1 MLKTLRNVIKRDK
14 NSVKIPRTVQDIF
27 PVIRI
32 WQNGMFQIAEDKY
45 SFMLK
50 IEDINYLAASADD
63 KNALFRMF
71 MEVINSFDCE
81 ATYKFTINNRRLNL
95 ADFENKVLLKMAGDG
110 LDEFRQ
116 EYNDMLLDKATG
128 ANPIVQDKYITIS
141 VFKKSPE
148 EARMFFSRVK
158 TDLCAKLGRMGSK
171 VSEMD
176 VNERLRIIYDFM
188 RAGEEA
194 YYNFDIKD
202 FMRKGHDFRD
212 YVCPDSFEKGSDWFK
227 VGDRYGRALFL
238 KDVGSYM
245 GDKVLTTITE
255 GNRSMMLSM
264 DIVPIPTEEAVR
276 EVEQRLLGEETNAA
290 NWQRKQNMNNN
301 FSAMLPYDTDMAI
314 RELKYTLEDINVND
328 QKLFLTVMT
337 VVHTAD
343 SKKQLDIDTETIR
356 ALARD
361 VNCGL
366 SVLKFQQ
373 YDGMVTAIP
382 YGHRKVDVFRTFN
395 TQSVAIFMPFRV
407 QEVRDNHGI
416 YYGQNAISNN
426 MIIIDRH
433 ELMNG
438 NSIIGGVPGSGK
450 SFIAKNELINIALAN
465 PNVDLFIIDP
475 EREYGQLIRALGG
488 EVIEISATSDN
499 HINALDISRN
509 YGERDPIIEK
519 SEFIQS
525 LCEQIISGHRF
536 SRGQQSIIDRC
547 TDIVLRPYIRGNYVG
562 DNPTL
567 KDFREELLR
576 QPEKEA
582 KALAL
587 ELELFTTGSL
597 DTFAKQTNV
606 DINNRLIC
614 YDINEL
620 GEQLKAAGMLVILDS
635 ILNRITENRAKG
647 RETYIFI
654 DELYLLFMH
663 QYSSQFL
670 FKLWKRVRKYGAYCI
685 GITQNIEDM
694 LQSHNART
702 MLSNSE
708 FVIMLNQ
715 AASDRIELAKL
726 LNISNEQLSHITNA
740 EPGHGLI
747 KVGSN
752 LVPFANDFPKN
763 TKLYRLMSTKPGE
776 RFEGDE

>member
-1 MLKTLRNVIKRDK
+1 MNRNQIEQIVAISNIVDGIIVTDMNAIVVYYSNFRPDVNDLRE
-14 NSVKIPRTVQDIF
+14 Q
-27 PVIRI
+27 
-32 WQNGMFQIAEDKY
+32 
-45 SFMLK
+45 
-50 IEDINYLAASADD
+50 
-63 KNALFRMF
+63 
-71 MEVINSFDCE
+71 EVIGRSIFEIHRNLKPSESSIMRVINTGVPIFNE
-81 ATYKFTINNRRLNL
+81 LQILGAYNRKPIKAFNTTLPIHEEGKMVGVVEFSTYQ
-95 ADFENKVLLKMAGDG
+95 AYPYE
-110 LDEFRQ
+110 RQ
-116 EYNDMLLDKATG
+116 K
-128 ANPIVQDKYITIS
+128 ITI
-141 VFKKSPE
+141 VPQ
-148 EARMFFSRVK
+148 
-158 TDLCAKLGRMGSK
+158 
-171 VSEMD
+171 
-176 VNERLRIIYDFM
+176 NE
-188 RAGEEA
+188 
-194 YYNFDIKD
+194 K
-202 FMRKGHDFRD
+202 
-212 YVCPDSFEKGSDWFK
+212 K
-227 VGDRYGRALFL
+227 VGARLY
-238 KDVGSYM
+238 
-245 GDKVLTTITE
+245 TID
-255 GNRSMMLSM
+255 
-264 DIVPIPTEEAVR
+264 DIITV
-276 EVEQRLLGEETNAA
+276 
-290 NWQRKQNMNNN
+290 
-301 FSAMLPYDTDMAI
+301 SH
-314 RELKYTLEDINVND
+314 TLEDINVND

-433 ELMNG
+433 ELING

-465 PNVDLFIIDP
+465 PNVDLFVIDP